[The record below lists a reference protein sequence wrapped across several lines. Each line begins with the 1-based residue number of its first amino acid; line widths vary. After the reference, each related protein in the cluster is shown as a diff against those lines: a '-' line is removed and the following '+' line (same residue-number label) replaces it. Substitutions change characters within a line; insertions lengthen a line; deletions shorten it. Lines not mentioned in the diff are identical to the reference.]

1 MKVILLAG
9 GYGTRLS
16 EETENKPKPLIEIGG
31 KPIIWHIMK
40 GYSNYGFNDFVVC
53 LGYKGTKI
61 KEYFS
66 NFFLHQSNVSFDL
79 SNGNMEILDSSS
91 EPWKVTLIDTGLNT
105 YTGGRVKRIQKYIPE
120 ETFMLTYCDGVAD
133 VNIEELLKFH
143 KSHGKKATLTSV
155 QPDNRFGVIDIET
168 SGLVKTFREKPPG
181 ENAWIN
187 GGYFVLEP
195 SVFPYIKDDSTIWE
209 REPLEKLVAE
219 KELMVFRHKGYW
231 QCMDTLR
238 DKNLLETEWA
248 TGHAKWKT
256 W

>member
-1 MKVILLAG
+1 MKVVLLAG

-16 EETENKPKPLIEIGG
+16 EKTENKPKPLIEIGG

-40 GYSNYGFNDFVVC
+40 GYSKHGFNDFVVC
-53 LGYKGTKI
+53 LGYKGNKI

-66 NFFLHQSNVSFDL
+66 NFFLQQSNISFDL
-79 SNGNMEILDSSS
+79 SSGKMQVLDSSS
-91 EPWKVTLIDTGLNT
+91 EPWKVTLIDTGIDT
-105 YTGGRVKRIQKYIPE
+105 YTGGRVKRIQKYIPK

-133 VNIEELLKFH
+133 VNIEKLLKFH
-143 KSHGKKATLTSV
+143 KTHGKKATLTAV
-155 QPDNRFGVIDIET
+155 QPDNRFGVIDMDS

-195 SVFPYIKDDSTIWE
+195 SIFPYINGDSTIWE
-209 REPLEKLVAE
+209 REPLESLVAE
-219 KELMVFRHKGYW
+219 KELMVFKHNGYW

-238 DKNLLETEWA
+238 DKNLLESEWA
-248 TGHAKWKT
+248 TGHAHWKT